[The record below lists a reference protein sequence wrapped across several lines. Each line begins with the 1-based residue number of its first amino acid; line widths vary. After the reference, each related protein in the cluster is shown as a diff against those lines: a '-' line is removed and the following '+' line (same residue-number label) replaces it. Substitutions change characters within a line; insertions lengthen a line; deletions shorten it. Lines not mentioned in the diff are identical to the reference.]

1 MAISSGQLGADGML
15 ARVRLSSP
23 SAPIREGQLWLEIPQ
38 PLIAQLHSEDE
49 PSARLSLH
57 LTILKLS

>member
-1 MAISSGQLGADGML
+1 ML

-23 SAPIREGQLWLEIPQ
+23 STPIREGQLWLEIPQ
-38 PLIAQLHSEDE
+38 PLIAQLRGEDE
-49 PSARLSLH
+49 PPARLSLH

>member
-1 MAISSGQLGADGML
+1 ML
-15 ARVRLSSP
+15 ARVRLPSP